1 MRDRSAF
8 RYTVG
13 LLAVIGGL
21 AGLAAL
27 YVLDVPSGNREP
39 LLLALGIVLGW
50 GSAVV
55 NHEFGSSSAGRHA
68 AMAGIK
74 QDGGES

>member
-13 LLAVIGGL
+13 LMVVIGGL
-21 AGLAAL
+21 CGLGAL
-27 YVLDVPSGNREP
+27 YALHVPDGNREP

-74 QDGGES
+74 QDGGEA